1 MVYNNVMNFEKANW
15 SADGDKIQFS
25 VPLTKVDKERRL
37 VSGFA
42 TLDNVDQ
49 HGDVVT
55 AEASAKAFASSR
67 RNLREMHA
75 AVAVGKVVDFKEETF
90 VDTKTGTPYQ
100 GIYVT
105 AYVSRGAQD
114 TWEKVLDGTLAG
126 FSIGGNIKDSD
137 EEWSKD
143 AGRPIRFIK
152 EYDLTEL
159 SLVDNPANQLANVF
173 SILKSADGTQA
184 TGMATEIKTENV
196 FYCETDG
203 LAKASEDD
211 AVDCSVCGEGMENI
225 GWFEHERSNT
235 SEMIAE
241 AVRKHLHPEEHAEG
255 GVIVSKEIKKSE
267 EEAVEQTET
276 AQVEEPTATE
286 VEETSA
292 AEETVVV
299 EEAGE
304 ENDLVKVIDNFR
316 ATVEKKLSENDEAIQ
331 KAVTS
336 LDEKFD
342 EFSKSFEEKFEELS
356 TKHSELT
363 EKFAGLKE
371 GFDGIEKS
379 VETIE
384 SSTAVRKSGDLGGS
398 TEETLEKSADGN
410 KSFWGS
416 AFLGE

>member
-1 MVYNNVMNFEKANW
+1 MNLKKANW
-15 SADGDKIQFS
+15 STDGDRIQFS
-25 VPLTKVDKERRL
+25 VPLTKVDTERRL

-42 TLDNVDQ
+42 TLDNIDQ

-55 AEASAKAFASSR
+55 AEASVKAFKTSR

-75 AVAVGKVVDFKEETF
+75 PIAVGKVVDFKEESF
-90 VDTKTGTPYQ
+90 VDANTGTPYQ

-105 AYVSRGAQD
+105 AYVSKGAQD

-126 FSIGGNIKDSD
+126 FSIGGRIKDAD

-152 EYDLTEL
+152 DYDLDEL

-173 SILKSADGTQA
+173 SIQKSVDGASA

-211 AVDCSVCGEGMENI
+211 AVDCSACGEGMENI
-225 GWFEHERSNT
+225 GWFEHDGANT
-235 SEMIAE
+235 SELIAE
-241 AVRKHLHPEEHAEG
+241 AVKKYLHPEEHAEG
-255 GVIVSKEIKKSE
+255 GVIVPENKTE
-267 EEAVEQTET
+267 EEVTKA
-276 AQVEEPTATE
+276 AE
-286 VEETSA
+286 VEETPEVVE
-292 AEETVVV
+292 EETVTKSEETPEV
-299 EEAGE
+299 EEVEAVAVDEAGAE
-304 ENDLVKVIDNFR
+304 DDLVKVIDNFR
-316 ATVEKKLSENDEAIQ
+316 KAVEEKLEANEAEIA

-342 EFSKSFEEKFEELS
+342 EFSKGFEKKFEDLS
-356 TKHSELT
+356 KNHGDLT

-371 GFDGIEKS
+371 ELGKLEKNID
-379 VETIE
+379 TIE
-384 SSTAVRKSGDLGGS
+384 SNTAVRKSGDLGGS

-410 KSFWGS
+410 RSFWGG